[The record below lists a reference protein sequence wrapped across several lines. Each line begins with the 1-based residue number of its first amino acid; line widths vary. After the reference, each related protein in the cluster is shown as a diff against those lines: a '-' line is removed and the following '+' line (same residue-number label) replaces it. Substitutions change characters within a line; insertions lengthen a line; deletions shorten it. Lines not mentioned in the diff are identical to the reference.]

1 MGAESLVIHEIYRSI
16 QGETSFAGR
25 PCTLVRLTGCNLR
38 CSWCDTPQ
46 AFHGGTR
53 MSRSEVL
60 EQALA
65 LQTQLVLVTG
75 GEPLLQPGA
84 LPLMRELCDAGRTV
98 LLETSG
104 ERDISQVD
112 PRVHRIV
119 DLKAPGSGE
128 CARNR
133 WENLPLL
140 GPRDQIKFVLA
151 NRDDYLWARA
161 LIEREQLV
169 TRVSDVLLSPVH
181 AELDPAQLVAW
192 VLEDSLGVRV
202 QLQLHKYIWGR
213 DAQGV

>member
-38 CSWCDTPQ
+38 CRWCDTPQ
-46 AFHGGTR
+46 AFHGGKR
-53 MSRSEVL
+53 MPRSEVL

-84 LPLMRELCDAGRTV
+84 LPLMTELCDAGRTV

-104 ERDISQVD
+104 ERDISHVD

-133 WENLPLL
+133 LENLPLL
-140 GPRDQIKFVLA
+140 GPRDQIKLVLA
-151 NRDDYLWARA
+151 DRDDYLWARE
-161 LIEREQLV
+161 LIQREQLV
-169 TRVSDVLLSPVH
+169 TRVSEVLLSPVH
-181 AELDPAQLVAW
+181 AELDPAHLVAW
-192 VLEDSLGVRV
+192 VLEDTLGVRV
-202 QLQLHKYIWGR
+202 QVQLHKYIWGR